1 MKRIIASCLLA
12 LSTLSGVALAQ
23 SDADQKLELRW
34 TMRNSGGV
42 VVEDFSGKNHFGL
55 LRGQAFFK
63 SDPVMQ
69 STVTISGIN
78 GLVSTPENAELEPAQ
93 GTVETWIKA
102 DVIRNADIFNKLSS
116 KLVRRGP
123 TGGMS
128 VYGMHLYEDGSFGGF
143 VMNDDPAEPGPWVGV
158 GSRPGVIQAGKWYL
172 VALRWDNQELAL
184 FLNGELIGTRK
195 YRQIPVIGLSYS
207 GDRDF
212 SLGQAT
218 YWGGSD
224 HGFLGEFGETRIYSR
239 SLQTKEMREHY
250 VAMQTTH

>member
-1 MKRIIASCLLA
+1 MNRIVSSIFVIASLLCGFA
-12 LSTLSGVALAQ
+12 SAQ
-23 SDADQKLELRW
+23 SDADQKLELKW

-55 LRGQAFFK
+55 LRGQAFFNA
-63 SDPVMQ
+63 DPRMQ
-69 STVTISGIN
+69 NTVTISGIN

-143 VMNDDPAEPGPWVGV
+143 VMNDDLAEPGPWVGV
-158 GSRPGVIQAGKWYL
+158 GSRPGVIETGKWYL

-184 FLNGELIGTRK
+184 FLNGELLGTRK
-195 YRQIPVIGLSYS
+195 YRQIPIIGLSYS

-224 HGFLGEFGETRIYSR
+224 HGFLGQFGETRIYSR
-239 SLQTKEMREHY
+239 SLQNKEMREHY
-250 VAMQTTH
+250 VEMQVIK